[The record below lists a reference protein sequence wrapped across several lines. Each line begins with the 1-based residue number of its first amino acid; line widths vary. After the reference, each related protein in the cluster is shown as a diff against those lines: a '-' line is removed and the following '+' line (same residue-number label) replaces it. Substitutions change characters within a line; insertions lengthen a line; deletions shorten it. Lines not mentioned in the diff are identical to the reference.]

1 MGDGIQQAPKVCSV
15 CHEDIDFY
23 AYGACNHPTCTKCI
37 LKLRKFGSADE
48 PDFSKCPTCRQNI
61 NKVLIMKDFVP
72 FDNVVTSEMRH
83 DPQYD
88 FIFPTQEIEKHYRDM
103 LKSYCPICGEE
114 KMSLSA
120 LNRHT
125 TLEHQLSYCD
135 LCIRYSRL
143 LPCEFVPMK
152 PTALAEHRKW
162 DKQRKRGHPLCD
174 FCEERFYE
182 MEDLISHIRDRHF
195 LCDLC
200 MTTGKFEVFREQWE
214 LLQHYS
220 DAHHLCAEC
229 RAQQRISCFL
239 TSDRL
244 GLHRFQ
250 EHPNEVANDP
260 NSWLPVSIQLP
271 PREAASPR
279 RYDSSGTHTGIDR
292 VGGYLR
298 ASDGTLVAEGT
309 GAGVRFRRVNPSE
322 WTGDDF
328 PTLGAGGSTNQQPAA
343 ASTRDS
349 HSRPQSGVPVTTSA
363 STPRPTATL
372 ASVAGRGRQNQL
384 TADDF
389 PSLPG
394 SNVSPKASSQPLW
407 KAKSLSQPASQSSNT
422 AASRTQQV
430 KPTQQDFPGL
440 PATGRTALSRDP
452 VSDNWGPSTHEQPS
466 SVRLGV
472 DQSSSNRIQQPSRP
486 VVPLAS
492 DFPSLSNGPSAS
504 QLKSLSSPL
513 PSYTVRKMHSV
524 DKKSDEKKKRSVV
537 PLSSVEYTEDSSPG
551 GLKTKLRQQR
561 NPDIRHALSV
571 NPLTTTDGDNADN
584 RTSFSH
590 IQCANSL
597 PRPTLFDQPRAQTE
611 PTPDEFP
618 SLSNTTKPEKTAV
631 NGQQETA
638 KDKRPSKKSPVAIT
652 PNKDTSSPKKAP
664 DGQWPLPPSG
674 LVDTECILYAEAKY
688 VPPLDADIRNRDL
701 IRTVETTLF
710 DLGGKTTFSRFADL
724 SRRYSHRQ
732 LTASAYMEGL
742 LGLLSVGSGNKDS
755 VDPPLWIAPMIAFLP
770 DIGLQRALLRVLQG
784 QGAPRLPPELR
795 QEGQASRRTREPLVA
810 PPVWAKQ
817 VVSLLQCCRT
827 CGQVCLRTD
836 FTHHHQT
843 VHSEA

>member
-1 MGDGIQQAPKVCSV
+1 
-15 CHEDIDFY
+15 
-23 AYGACNHPTCTKCI
+23 
-37 LKLRKFGSADE
+37 
-48 PDFSKCPTCRQNI
+48 
-61 NKVLIMKDFVP
+61 
-72 FDNVVTSEMRH
+72 
-83 DPQYD
+83 
-88 FIFPTQEIEKHYRDM
+88 
-103 LKSYCPICGEE
+103 
-114 KMSLSA
+114 
-120 LNRHT
+120 
-125 TLEHQLSYCD
+125 
-135 LCIRYSRL
+135 
-143 LPCEFVPMK
+143 MK

-271 PREAASPR
+271 PRDAAASR
-279 RYDSSGTHTGIDR
+279 RYDHSGTHTGIDR

-328 PTLGAGGSTNQQPAA
+328 PTLGAGGSTNQQPAP

-349 HSRPQSGVPVTTSA
+349 HARPQSGAPVTTSA

-394 SNVSPKASSQPLW
+394 SNVSPKGYLFSTTLESQKP
-407 KAKSLSQPASQSSNT
+407 QSVRVTIIQYGCQSNSADET
-422 AASRTQQV
+422 NATGFSRTTCNR
-430 KPTQQDFPGL
+430 PN
-440 PATGRTALSRDP
+440 RDP
-452 VSDNWGPSTHEQPS
+452 VSDNWGPSAHEQAS

-472 DQSSSNRIQQPSRP
+472 DQSSSNRTQQPSRP

-513 PSYTVRKMHSV
+513 PSYTAHKIHGV
-524 DKKSDEKKKRSVV
+524 DKKSNGKKKRSVG
-537 PLSSVEYTEDSSPG
+537 PLSPVEYTEDSSPG

-571 NPLTTTDGDNADN
+571 NPRTTTDEDNADS
-584 RTSFSH
+584 RSSFNH
-590 IQCANSL
+590 IQCADSL
-597 PRPTLFDQPRAQTE
+597 PRPALFDQPRAQTE

-631 NGQQETA
+631 NGQQDTA
-638 KDKRPSKKSPVAIT
+638 KNKRPAKKSPVAIT
-652 PNKDTSSPKKAP
+652 PNKDTSSPKKLA

-755 VDPPLWIAPMIAFLP
+755 LDPPLWIAPMIAFLP
-770 DIGLQRALLRVLQG
+770 NIGLQRALLRVLQG

-810 PPVWAKQ
+810 PPFWAKQ
-817 VVSLLQCCRT
+817 VVGLLQCCRT
-827 CGQVCLRTD
+827 CGQVCL
-836 FTHHHQT
+836 
-843 VHSEA
+843 SEVLR